1 MQNMHVCDMLFLL
14 LLLSE
19 NVSRQQSCN
28 CWGLRAIAGSVLL
41 LIDMYVKPLFNAL
54 GVFLKKWS

>member
-1 MQNMHVCDMLFLL
+1 MQNMQVCDMLFLL

-19 NVSRQQSCN
+19 NMSRQQSCN
-28 CWGLRAIAGSVLL
+28 CWGLRVNAGSVLL
-41 LIDMYVKPLFNAL
+41 LIYIYTKPLFKAL